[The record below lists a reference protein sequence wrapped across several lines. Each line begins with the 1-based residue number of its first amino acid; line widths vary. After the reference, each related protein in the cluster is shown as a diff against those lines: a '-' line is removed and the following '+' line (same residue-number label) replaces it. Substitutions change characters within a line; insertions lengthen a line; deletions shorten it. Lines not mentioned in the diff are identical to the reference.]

1 MTIEWLRTDI
11 FCFTKEMPNYIE
23 KDHLAVMGHRSDMR
37 AYYACIAIPENLYAR
52 PEAYKQLRRRFD
64 SYLKEPVSSPEYSE
78 VQYAELL
85 DYCLRDLKG
94 FVLDSFPT
102 GE

>member
-1 MTIEWLRTDI
+1 MEWLRTDI

-23 KDHLAVMGHRSDMR
+23 KDHLAVMGHRSNMR
-37 AYYACIAIPENLYAR
+37 VYYAFCPIPEHLPAR
-52 PEAYKQLRRRFD
+52 PEAYKQLQLRFD
-64 SYLKEPVSSPEYSE
+64 SYLKEPAMSPVYSE
-78 VQYAELL
+78 RQYADLR
-85 DYCLRDLKG
+85 DVYLRDLKG